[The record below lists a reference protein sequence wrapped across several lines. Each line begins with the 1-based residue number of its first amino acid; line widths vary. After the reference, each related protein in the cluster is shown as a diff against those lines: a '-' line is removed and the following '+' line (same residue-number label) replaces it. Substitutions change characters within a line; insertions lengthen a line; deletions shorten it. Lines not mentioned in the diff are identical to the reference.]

1 VIVDY
6 ERGWLRLRE
15 VILEKRSHGQDEL
28 LAQMARIELENELP
42 EGAEDFDARP
52 PRRTTRASD
61 TPTVGPAADN
71 GRELE
76 MASPP
81 SR

>member
-1 VIVDY
+1 MIVDY
-6 ERGWLRLRE
+6 ERSWLRLRE
-15 VILEKRSHGQDEL
+15 LILEKRSHGQDEL

-42 EGAEDFDARP
+42 ESEEGFDARP
-52 PRRTTRASD
+52 LRRRTRASD
-61 TPTVGPAADN
+61 TPAVEPAAN